1 MRCKIGVLSIGT
13 LSRALIQEVNFL
25 NLDAD
30 FVFSETL
37 LYEGME
43 LPRALEDAD
52 VLISSGY
59 NARLL
64 KKITPKPIIN
74 IEPSLYD
81 ILSAYSR
88 AMEFDE
94 NPVVVFP
101 LRQYTEMLEQISNIL
116 SVSIISDYYDDVAQ
130 LDGIIARYKREGR
143 KCVIGSGLVY
153 DEAERMGMH
162 GVFVYPSESL
172 RSYIQLAYETALAL
186 REKTIENKFM
196 SLAIDNT
203 HSGMLFTDELGKILI
218 CNRAAR
224 QLAGSSVQQPLV
236 GQNILDI
243 IKENKLSVLYKDS
256 IPIKRHLVEI
266 GENAFII
273 SGYPIYL
280 HRTVSNVMLT
290 IDSVESIQNKE
301 RYIRKK
307 LSSKG
312 FVASYSFADMV
323 SRNAEFNTMVQT
335 AKKFALHSDNIL
347 ITGGTGSGKEVLAQS
362 IHNHSPRADNAFV
375 AVNCSAIT
383 ETLLESEL
391 FGYDEGAFTG
401 AKKGGKPGY
410 FELAHGGSIFLD
422 EIGELTMPMQTKLLR
437 AIQEKQII
445 HVGGN
450 KVITFDAR
458 VIAATNRNLWQMVCD
473 NQFREDLYYRL
484 AVLELNLPD
493 LNERREDIM
502 PLFMSFIT
510 KQDPDLALSFGAMQP
525 AIEELL
531 CTYTWPGNTRELESF
546 AKMISV
552 IVSPGDTAQM
562 QLEMI
567 AKELNR
573 RNIRIGNKPVSAV
586 PDAAGSAS
594 PTELFSESERIKR
607 ALEEAGGNCTKAAE
621 YLGISRTTLWRKRKE
636 GAASNG
642 QREK

>member
-1 MRCKIGVLSIGT
+1 MRCKIGVLTIGT
-13 LSRALIQEVNFL
+13 LCKALIQEVNFL
-25 NLDAD
+25 KLDAD

-37 LYEGME
+37 MYEGMG
-43 LPRALEDAD
+43 LPDSLEDAD

-59 NARLL
+59 NAKLL
-64 KKITPKPIIN
+64 KKICSKPIIN
-74 IEPSLYD
+74 IEPSLFD
-81 ILSAYSR
+81 ILSAYCE
-88 AMEFDE
+88 AKNYDP

-101 LRQYTEMLEQISNIL
+101 LKHNTEMLERISGIL
-116 SVSIISDYYDDVAQ
+116 SVSIIADYYDDVAQ
-130 LDGIIARYKREGR
+130 LDSMISGYKNAGH
-143 KCVIGSGLVY
+143 KCVIGSGLVC
-153 DEAERMGMH
+153 DEAERIGMH

-172 RSYIQLAYETALAL
+172 RSYIQLAYDTAAAL

-203 HSGMLFTDELGKILI
+203 HNGMLFTDEEGRILI
-218 CNRAAR
+218 CNNVAR
-224 QLAGSSVQQPLV
+224 SLFGSSVSHPLV
-236 GQNILDI
+236 GMNILDI
-243 IKENKLSVLYKDS
+243 IDEKKLKFLYSDS

-266 GENAFII
+266 GENQFII
-273 SGYPIYL
+273 SGYPIFF
-280 HRTVSNVMLT
+280 HRNVSNVMLT
-290 IDSVESIQNKE
+290 IDSIESIQNKE

-312 FVASYSFADMV
+312 FTATYSFSDMV

-335 AKKFALHSDNIL
+335 AKKFALHNDNIL

-422 EIGELTMPMQTKLLR
+422 EIGELSMPMQTKLLR
-437 AIQEKQII
+437 AIQEKQVI
-445 HVGGN
+445 HVGGS
-450 KVITFDAR
+450 KVISFDAR

-484 AVLELNLPD
+484 AVLELNLPA
-493 LNERREDIM
+493 LCQRREDIL

-510 KQDPDLALSFGAMQP
+510 KQDPDLALSFGTMTPQ
-525 AIEELL
+525 IEQLL

-552 IVSPGDTAQM
+552 TVSSGEPPEV
-562 QLEMI
+562 QLETLTR
-567 AKELNR
+567 ELNR
-573 RNIRIGNKPVSAV
+573 RNIRIGNSPIESV
-586 PDAAGSAS
+586 PKLSGDAAPA
-594 PTELFSESERIKR
+594 EIFSESERIKR

-636 GAASNG
+636 GLL
-642 QREK
+642 

>member
-13 LSRALIQEVNFL
+13 LCKALIQEVNFL
-25 NLDAD
+25 KLDAD

-43 LPRALEDAD
+43 LPASLGDAD
-52 VLISSGY
+52 VIISSGY

-64 KKITPKPIIN
+64 KKITAKPIVT

-81 ILSAYSR
+81 ILTAYSK
-88 AMEFDE
+88 AIELDE
-94 NPVVVFP
+94 RPVVVFP
-101 LRQYTEMLEQISNIL
+101 LKQYTEMFDRISNIL
-116 SVSIISDYYDDVAQ
+116 SVSIISDCYSDVAQ
-130 LDGIIARYKREGR
+130 LDGIIAHYKDKGYS
-143 KCVIGSGLVY
+143 CFIGSGLVF
-153 DEAERMGMH
+153 DEAERMGMR

-172 RSYIQLAYETALAL
+172 REYIQLAYDTALAL
-186 REKTIENKFM
+186 RKKTLENKFM

-203 HSGMLFTDELGKILI
+203 HSGMLFTNELGKILV
-218 CNRAAR
+218 CNQAAR
-224 QLAGSSVQQPLV
+224 SLFGSGVQHPLI

-243 IKENKLSVLYKDS
+243 INENELSILYKDS
-256 IPIKRHLVEI
+256 IPIKRHLIEI
-266 GENAFII
+266 GEDGFII

-280 HRTVSNVMLT
+280 HSTVSNVMLT

-323 SRNAEFNTMVQT
+323 SRNDEFNTMVQT
-335 AKKFALHSDNIL
+335 AKKFSLHSDNIL

-362 IHNHSPRADNAFV
+362 IHNHSSRADNAFV

-484 AVLELNLPD
+484 AVLELNLPN
-493 LNERREDIM
+493 LNKRKEDIL
-502 PLFMSFIT
+502 PLFMSFIK
-510 KQDPDLALSFGAMQP
+510 KQDPDLALSLGKIQSH
-525 AIEELL
+525 IEELL
-531 CTYTWPGNTRELESF
+531 CIYTWPGNARELENF

-552 IVSPGDTAQM
+552 TVSAGDQAHE

-573 RNIRIGNKPVSAV
+573 RNIRIGNKPIEKVTEIAKN
-586 PDAAGSAS
+586 AA
-594 PTELFSESERIKR
+594 PFELFSENERIKR
-607 ALEEAGGNCTKAAE
+607 ALEEAGGNYTKAAE

-636 GAASNG
+636 GLL
-642 QREK
+642 